1 MIAAIIDK
9 NRNRIEYLEV
19 FLDSVG
25 YQQMLLLTLSR
36 LNPVDIS
43 ENEYI
48 F

>member
-19 FLDSVG
+19 FSDSVG
-25 YQQMLLLTLSR
+25 YQQMFLLKLFR

-43 ENEYI
+43 EKEYI